1 MLKQLVVDSSVAI
14 KWVLPQPNSPQALDI
29 LEQHQTGNLRLLAPD
44 LIYAEIGNIVWKLS
58 HFGRLS
64 QDDGLKALQLFQSIK
79 LGITPS
85 QALLETAYQFALT
98 YKRTVYDSLYVVLS
112 QRSKCSLVTDDNKL
126 VNALNLAPISLI
138 TLEDW
143 F

>member
-29 LEQHQTGNLRLLAPD
+29 LEQHQTGKLRLLAPD

-98 YKRTVYDSLYVVLS
+98 YKRTVYDSLYVVLN
-112 QRSKCSLVTDDNKL
+112 QRSKCSLVRDDNKL